1 MDVCFNHSVATHSH
15 SVIIDQIRGIS
26 HRKISVRI
34 PHGKKGGPIKKSAA
48 KRYNIADAGA
58 VETKKDDTSLSEQ
71 NELENKQLKKEL
83 DELKA
88 SLQLS
93 DNELRDKKS
102 KPD

>member
-1 MDVCFNHSVATHSH
+1 M
-15 SVIIDQIRGIS
+15 
-26 HRKISVRI
+26 
-34 PHGKKGGPIKKSAA
+34 
-48 KRYNIADAGA
+48 ADPVA
-58 VETKKDDTSLSEQ
+58 VETKNDNTSLSEQ
-71 NELENKQLKKEL
+71 NDLENKQLKKEL